1 LKGGDFTMKGKSDI
15 PELKLEVLQ
24 KFITKFTAPP
34 NLILMNM
41 FPEMDSPSSS
51 IKWESQEGQRG
62 MTPFVA
68 PGAPAPQTAPIGLA
82 SHEAEAAY
90 WKEKMYFDEEFLNNL
105 RKEGTESQYLGAK
118 QRLARETRSLVYR
131 AMRRKEWMFSKML
144 FSGTMTYAVASGTK
158 ISVDYN
164 IPDTHKVTLTTNYR
178 WPAGSTK
185 DIIGD
190 IIDGKTLISDDCG
203 GMVDICV
210 CNTTTLKYIARDSAL
225 LALLHKSAFGEGDLF
240 KGKKNNLI
248 GVNPN
253 VLAGLLDIK
262 NLIIYDEK
270 YEVRSYLVSG
280 VTGSSTTAIVMEDV
294 SDFEVGDTL
303 RFVDV
308 SAGTYE
314 DETISAVAVETNT
327 ATVASAP
334 TASFKAGEDYCFV
347 RKNYIPT
354 GKFVMM
360 ATSVEGQPIAEFMR
374 APFAL
379 NRHYGMKI
387 DSNDVWDPE
396 GTYIRV
402 QDKGL
407 PVLYQRDAIYILD
420 VDG

>member
-1 LKGGDFTMKGKSDI
+1 MKGKSDI

>member
-1 LKGGDFTMKGKSDI
+1 MARGKSDI

-24 KFITKFTAPP
+24 KFITKFTTPP

-158 ISVDYN
+158 ISVNYN
-164 IPDTHKVTLTTNYR
+164 IPSSHQVTLATNYR

-203 GMVDICV
+203 GLVDVCV

-280 VTGSSTTAIVMEDV
+280 VTGGSTTAIVMEDV

-327 ATVASAP
+327 VTVASAP

>member
-1 LKGGDFTMKGKSDI
+1 MKGKSDI

-105 RKEGTESQYLGAK
+105 RKEGTESQYLAAK
-118 QRLARETRSLVYR
+118 QRLAHETRNLTYR

-158 ISVDYN
+158 ISVNYN
-164 IPDTHKVTLTTNYR
+164 IPSSHIVTLATNYR

-203 GMVDICV
+203 GLVDVCI

-225 LALLHKSAFGEGDLF
+225 LTLLHKSAFGEGDLF
-240 KGKKNNLI
+240 KGKKNSLI

-280 VTGSSTTAIVMEDV
+280 VTGGSTTAIVMEDV

-327 ATVASAP
+327 VTVASAP

-360 ATSVEGQPIAEFMR
+360 ATTVEGQPIAEFMR

-379 NRHYGMKI
+379 NRQYGMKI
-387 DSNDVWDPE
+387 DTHDVWDPE